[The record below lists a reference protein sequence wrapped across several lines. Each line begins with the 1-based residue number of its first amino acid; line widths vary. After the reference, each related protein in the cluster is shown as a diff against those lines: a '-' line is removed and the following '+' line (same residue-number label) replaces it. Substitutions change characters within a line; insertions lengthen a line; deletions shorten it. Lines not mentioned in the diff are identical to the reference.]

1 VISCQLSAI
10 ENLIEHKLPKLLDGE
25 SDMLDLRPIGIEDY
39 AERYSKPLSGL
50 HDKVWVETYAKTHSP
65 AMMVGPLEGQ
75 FLKMLAT
82 MTGARRILE
91 IGMFTGYS
99 TLAWAE
105 ALPKDGRV
113 VTCDVNPH
121 TTEIAKRYF
130 AESPHGQKIEIKLGP
145 ALESLKLISGPFD
158 LCFIDAD
165 KENYSAYYDRCIELV
180 RSKGL
185 IVLDNMLRGGRVLDP
200 TDAATRAVDALNK
213 RIRDDERVENVLLPV
228 RDGIMLVRKL

>member
-1 VISCQLSAI
+1 
-10 ENLIEHKLPKLLDGE
+10 
-25 SDMLDLRPIGIEDY
+25 
-39 AERYSKPLSGL
+39 
-50 HDKVWVETYAKTHSP
+50 
-65 AMMVGPLEGQ
+65 MMVGPVEAQ
-75 FLKMLAT
+75 FLKMLAM

-113 VTCDVNPH
+113 VTCEINPK

-130 AESPHGQKIEIKLGP
+130 AESPHGGKIEIKLGP
-145 ALESLKLISGPFD
+145 ALESLKLLYGLFD

-165 KENYSAYYDRCIELV
+165 KENYGAYYDRCMELV
-180 RSKGL
+180 RPRGL
-185 IVLDNMLRGGRVLDP
+185 IILDNMLRGGRVLDP
-200 TDAATRAVDALNK
+200 TDASTRAVDALNQ
-213 RIRDDERVENVLLPV
+213 RIRNDPRVENVLLPV